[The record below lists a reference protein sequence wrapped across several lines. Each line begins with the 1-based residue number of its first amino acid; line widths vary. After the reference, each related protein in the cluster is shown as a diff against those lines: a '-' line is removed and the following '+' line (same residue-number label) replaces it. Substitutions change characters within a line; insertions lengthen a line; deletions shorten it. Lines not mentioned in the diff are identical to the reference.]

1 MISQTGEYALRA
13 VVYLAQ
19 RPLDQSFSA
28 QQISAGTKVSVGY
41 LQKVLR
47 MLSRAKLLTAQRGT
61 GGGFALTKLPSAITI
76 LEVLEAVDSGVERIE
91 RCPLGIKGHTEL
103 CALHRMLDEQLANTE
118 RVYATTYVSDI
129 VGTLDP
135 IRPLCDA
142 RAGVTAPT
150 RDRAALRGGR
160 DGLPV
165 E

>member
-19 RPLDQSFSA
+19 RPPDQSFSA
-28 QQISAGTKVSVGY
+28 QQISEGTKVPVGY

-47 MLSRAKLLTAQRGT
+47 MLSRAMLLTAQRGT

-76 LEVLEAVDSGVERIE
+76 LEVLKAVDSGVQRIE
-91 RCPLGIKGHTEL
+91 RCPLGIKGHTQL

-118 RVYATTYVSDI
+118 RVYATTYVADV

-142 RAGVTAPT
+142 HARVTGPT
-150 RDRAALRGGR
+150 RERSTLLVARGG
-160 DGLPV
+160 LPL